1 LIKGV
6 SKGLETLSEAGKVIP
21 NVIKPAAKEVTE
33 LALAGGAVTK
43 ALPGTTKVIE
53 GVAYAVEGLPAITG
67 AASTGL
73 GTVTT
78 AAGETA
84 AAVGSGGLSG
94 VLTSVLGTSLGSAA
108 LAIGSFGLLAAGI
121 GVAVSEGYK
130 QMNADV
136 IPEIDL
142 FSATLD
148 ESAARMAA
156 SSGNGAAIAAANTVK
171 ISDATKRAVGAY
183 MELDQSA
190 QQSLFNLQVN
200 GSIITGQIAS
210 DLTTQFSNMGGMI
223 TQKLDSD
230 YQNNIGILNNFFT
243 TSSTLT
249 TEQQTAAIS
258 RLTQNYEQQ
267 KITTQDAQN
276 QMIAIIS
283 TASSQ
288 NRALTQEE
296 HDQINA
302 LREGMRTNA
311 IGTLSATE
319 AESAVILGRIKDHD
333 GRMTA
338 EMASEHVR
346 QLEEQRVKTVDT
358 ANMEYE
364 QRMAVARALR
374 ADGTAESAQL
384 ADSIEQDAARQ
395 RDAQIQ
401 GAQRAKDEGLSVL
414 KGAYNDLE
422 SNVDINTGAIKT
434 HWNKVQDWW
443 NELWFPDKHANI
455 ITNHIDN
462 YTTNGGASGGGG
474 GGGGG
479 GSWPHYNGL
488 SYVPYDGYIARLHKR
503 ERVLT
508 AEENEKYTRS
518 GGASGVENDGGIT
531 ITGNM
536 FSVRSDRDAEL
547 IARELLHLKNKEKRG
562 G

>member
-1 LIKGV
+1 
-6 SKGLETLSEAGKVIP
+6 
-21 NVIKPAAKEVTE
+21 
-33 LALAGGAVTK
+33 
-43 ALPGTTKVIE
+43 
-53 GVAYAVEGLPAITG
+53 
-67 AASTGL
+67 
-73 GTVTT
+73 
-78 AAGETA
+78 
-84 AAVGSGGLSG
+84 
-94 VLTSVLGTSLGSAA
+94 
-108 LAIGSFGLLAAGI
+108 

-346 QLEEQRVKTVDT
+346 QLEEQRVKTVDI